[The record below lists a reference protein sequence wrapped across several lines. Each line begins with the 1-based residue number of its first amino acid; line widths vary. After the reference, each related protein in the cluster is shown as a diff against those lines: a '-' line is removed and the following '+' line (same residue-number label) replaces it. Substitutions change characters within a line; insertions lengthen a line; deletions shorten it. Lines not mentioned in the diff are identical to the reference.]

1 MEAASVS
8 SNAIS
13 WLAGCS
19 GSVAL
24 WLEMRISCLW
34 AASIMRSSSSFK
46 LRCGSIK
53 TTAGE
58 RPYTARAFSKGSSTS
73 AVLRPTRMDSSCV
86 LHKWLID
93 RLSGPL
99 IDGTHLTGAPFSIHV
114 SVSAFSPFQHNIGA
128 LLPMDS
134 KKPSVQLFAFRGANT
149 HNDFRSCL
157 FESCNA
163 LSGHLIVRIDIG
175 DHHFWDL
182 VFDDQV
188 AARRGFPLMCT
199 GFQIDVQ
206 TGLLQSFSIANTV
219 YGMHFS
225 VRLPCLAVPSLAN
238 DLSLAH
244 DDTSY
249 QRIGVSAPQAEF
261 CQFNGPLHILLHG
274 VKGSRDK
281 CDFWAVNCSEFKAQC
296 RARLEGVMQKQEIT
310 EVSRML
316 LEAFAE
322 VDRKD
327 ILLHPDRP
335 LQGKQEKKLMSALE
349 LIASGNPVQ
358 YVLGKVSFFGMDIHV
373 GPEVLIPR
381 PETEELLQLALER
394 IGRAQTVLDVGTGSG
409 ILALG
414 WKKKRPDSEVT
425 GVDLSE
431 KALGYARRNAE
442 ANGCNV
448 EFFSMDFLDASNWYG
463 LPVCDL
469 ILSNPPY
476 VPQKESEEMAPHVLQ
491 HEPHL
496 ALFVPDDDPL
506 LFYRSLLEFARS
518 GVQKGGN
525 IALEM
530 HPPCAED
537 VCKMFSDE
545 GFFLRYC
552 LGSFRE
558 GEIPFC

>member
-1 MEAASVS
+1 M
-8 SNAIS
+8 
-13 WLAGCS
+13 
-19 GSVAL
+19 
-24 WLEMRISCLW
+24 
-34 AASIMRSSSSFK
+34 
-46 LRCGSIK
+46 
-53 TTAGE
+53 
-58 RPYTARAFSKGSSTS
+58 
-73 AVLRPTRMDSSCV
+73 
-86 LHKWLID
+86 
-93 RLSGPL
+93 
-99 IDGTHLTGAPFSIHV
+99 
-114 SVSAFSPFQHNIGA
+114 
-128 LLPMDS
+128 
-134 KKPSVQLFAFRGANT
+134 
-149 HNDFRSCL
+149 
-157 FESCNA
+157 
-163 LSGHLIVRIDIG
+163 
-175 DHHFWDL
+175 
-182 VFDDQV
+182 
-188 AARRGFPLMCT
+188 
-199 GFQIDVQ
+199 
-206 TGLLQSFSIANTV
+206 
-219 YGMHFS
+219 
-225 VRLPCLAVPSLAN
+225 
-238 DLSLAH
+238 
-244 DDTSY
+244 
-249 QRIGVSAPQAEF
+249 
-261 CQFNGPLHILLHG
+261 NG
-274 VKGSRDK
+274 
-281 CDFWAVNCSEFKAQC
+281 SEFKAQC
-296 RARLEGVMQKQEIT
+296 RARLEGVMQKREIT

-335 LQGKQEKKLMSALE
+335 LQSEQEKKLLSALE
-349 LIASGNPVQ
+349 LIASGTPVQ

-394 IGRAQTVLDVGTGSG
+394 IGRAQNVLDVGTGSG

-425 GVDLSE
+425 AVDLSE

-448 EFFSMDFLDASNWYG
+448 EFFSMDFLDASNWSR

-476 VPQKESEEMAPHVLQ
+476 VPQRESEEMAPHVLQ

-506 LFYRSLLEFARS
+506 LFYRSLLGFARS

-545 GFFLRYC
+545 GFSSDIVLDLSGKERFL
-552 LGSFRE
+552 FAE
-558 GEIPFC
+558 KNK